1 MISKNR
7 RPAVAGALAVII
19 VIVFA
24 AAVWAGSVLSNQ
36 ANSSAQDTTP
46 VTATY
51 NDNGLTCSLSP
62 NTAPYVATLVPKVTQ
77 DSRFLS
83 IANGSAYVYEYTD
96 NITGRSVVTGGT
108 LQSGATQNGS
118 VVDGTTIQLPDVV
131 EMVFYTFGPDTSCG
145 ETSSVTAIHSIV
157 VQVPIEGGGFDLTA
171 ATFHLSGVRE

>member
-1 MISKNR
+1 MPKK
-7 RPAVAGALAVII
+7 RPAVAAVLVIMI
-19 VIVFA
+19 VVIFA

-36 ANSSAQDTTP
+36 ANSSTQGSAP

-51 NDNGLTCSLSP
+51 NDNGLTCSLSA
-62 NTAPYVATLVPKVTQ
+62 NAAPYVATLVPKVTQ

-83 IANGSAYVYEYTD
+83 VANGSAYVFEYTD
-96 NITGRSVVTGGT
+96 NITGRSVVMGGT
-108 LQSGATQNGS
+108 LQSGATQNGR

-145 ETSSVTAIHSIV
+145 ETSSAIAIHSIV
-157 VQVPIEGGGFDLTA
+157 VQVPIEAGGFDLTA